1 MRADY
6 YGSMAPFCDFS
17 ADCPFFPAVEGTERF
32 IEDQEV
38 RITGQ
43 DTPEVQAFQLTA
55 GENSYVLLTAA
66 GKPGG
71 SKYCIRIEAPG
82 TDLFV

>member
-1 MRADY
+1 MRTDY
-6 YGSMAPFCDFS
+6 YCSMAPFCDFP

-32 IEDQEV
+32 IEDKEV
-38 RITGQ
+38 SITGQ

-66 GKPGG
+66 GKPGR
-71 SKYCIRIEAPG
+71 SKYYIRVEAPG
-82 TDLFV
+82 THLFI